1 MGFLDY
7 YKQFE
12 GMPEEEVN
20 ARLREQA
27 AERKRKA
34 LSVVE
39 PIDLSAT
46 TWPEYPHP
54 AVVNAIT
61 DTARRGLHR
70 YLDRSAGEL
79 RSELAHRHG
88 LDEHRVVVGDGA
100 AQLLSSAAY
109 ALMDDPLDELVTPWP
124 SYGLYPIMAHRARAH
139 AVPVPGYGVDAVLS
153 AVNEHTRLVAL
164 CSPNDPTGELIGAG
178 ELRRLL
184 QALPERVIVLLDEA
198 LGDFADAQPVDAAL
212 GLLEEFPRLICFR
225 SFSKA
230 WGLAGLRVGYALGGP
245 GSEALLEQLAPELG
259 VNELAQAG
267 ALEALRST
275 EHIVAR
281 RVERVRG
288 ERARLML
295 ELRSRD
301 RVTVTPSQANFVWL
315 QAEGVDGAELVRRL
329 DRTGVR
335 VAGGGPL
342 GEPRHIRVSIHDG
355 PAIDRFV
362 RALDGALA

>member
-1 MGFLDY
+1 VGFLDY

-34 LSVVE
+34 LAVVD

-61 DTARRGLHR
+61 YTARRGLHR
-70 YLDRSAGEL
+70 YLDRSAGAL
-79 RSELAHRHG
+79 RSELAHRHD
-88 LDEHRVVVGDGA
+88 LPEERVVVGDGA

-109 ALMDDPLDELVTPWP
+109 ALMDDQHDELVTPWP
-124 SYGLYPIMAHRARAH
+124 SYGLYPVMAHRARAH
-139 AVPVPGYGVDAVLS
+139 AVPVPGYGVEAVLS
-153 AVNEHTRLVAL
+153 AVNEHTRVVAL
-164 CSPNDPTGELIGAG
+164 CSPNDPTGEIMGLA

-184 QALPERVIVLLDEA
+184 EALPERVIVLLDEA
-198 LGDFADAQPVDAAL
+198 LVDFADAQPLDAPL
-212 GLLEEFPRLICFR
+212 SLLEDFPRLLCFR

-245 GSEALLEQLAPELG
+245 GSEPLLEQLAPELG

-275 EHIVAR
+275 EHIVRR

-288 ERARLML
+288 ERARLEL
-295 ELRSRD
+295 ELRSRP
-301 RVTVTPSQANFVWL
+301 RVVATPSQTNFVWL
-315 QAEGVDGAELVRRL
+315 EAAGIDGADLVRRL
-329 DRTGVR
+329 DRSGVR

-342 GEPRHIRVSIHDG
+342 GDARRIRVSIHDS
-355 PAIDRFV
+355 AATDRFV
-362 RALDGALA
+362 RALDAALA

>member
-34 LSVVE
+34 LSVVD
-39 PIDLSAT
+39 PIDLSMT

-61 DTARRGLHR
+61 YTARRGLHR
-70 YLDRSAGEL
+70 YLDRSAGAL
-79 RSELAHRHG
+79 RSELAHRHD
-88 LDEHRVVVGDGA
+88 LPEERVVVGDGA

-109 ALMDDPLDELVTPWP
+109 ALMDDHLDELVTPWP
-124 SYGLYPIMAHRARAH
+124 SYGLYPVMAHRARAH

-153 AVNEHTRLVAL
+153 AVNEHTRVVAL
-164 CSPNDPTGELIGAG
+164 CSPNDPTGELVAVG

-198 LGDFADAQPVDAAL
+198 LVDFADAQSPDASLA
-212 GLLEEFPRLICFR
+212 LLEDFPRLLCFR

-245 GSEALLEQLAPELG
+245 GSEPLLEQLAPELG

-275 EHIVAR
+275 EHLVAR

-288 ERARLML
+288 ERARLL
-295 ELRSRD
+295 TELRSRE
-301 RVTVTPSQANFVWL
+301 RVAVTPSQANFVWL
-315 QAEGVDGAELVRRL
+315 EASGIDGAELVRRL
-329 DRTGVR
+329 DRAGVR
-335 VAGGGPL
+335 VASGSAL
-342 GEPRHIRVSIHDG
+342 GDARRLRVSIHDG
-355 PAIDRFV
+355 AATDRFL
-362 RALDGALA
+362 RALDGALS

>member
-34 LSVVE
+34 LAVVD
-39 PIDLSAT
+39 PIDLSMT

-61 DTARRGLHR
+61 YTARRGLHR
-70 YLDRSAGEL
+70 YLDRSAGAL
-79 RSELAHRHG
+79 RSELAHRH
-88 LDEHRVVVGDGA
+88 DVPEERVVVGDGA
-100 AQLLSSAAY
+100 AQLLSAAAY
-109 ALMDDPLDELVTPWP
+109 ALMDDQLDELVTPWP
-124 SYGLYPIMAHRARAH
+124 SYGLYPVMAHRARAH
-139 AVPVPGYGVDAVLS
+139 AVPVSGYGVDAVLS
-153 AVNEHTRLVAL
+153 AVNEHTRIVAL
-164 CSPNDPTGELIGAG
+164 CSPNDPTGELVPVA
-178 ELRRLL
+178 ELRRMLE
-184 QALPERVIVLLDEA
+184 ALPERVIVLLDEA
-198 LGDFADAQPVDAAL
+198 LADFAEAQPLDAAL
-212 GLLEEFPRLICFR
+212 GLLEDFPRLLCFR

-245 GSEALLEQLAPELG
+245 GSEPLLEQLAPELG

-275 EHIVAR
+275 EHLVRR

-288 ERARLML
+288 ERARLLL

-301 RVTVTPSQANFVWL
+301 KGTMTPSEANFVWL
-315 QAEGVDGAELVRRL
+315 EAAGMDGAELTRRL
-329 DRTGVR
+329 ERASVR
-335 VAGGGPL
+335 VASGGAL
-342 GEPRHIRVSIHDG
+342 GDPKRIRVSIHDATAG
-355 PAIDRFV
+355 DRFL
-362 RALDGALA
+362 RALDGALG